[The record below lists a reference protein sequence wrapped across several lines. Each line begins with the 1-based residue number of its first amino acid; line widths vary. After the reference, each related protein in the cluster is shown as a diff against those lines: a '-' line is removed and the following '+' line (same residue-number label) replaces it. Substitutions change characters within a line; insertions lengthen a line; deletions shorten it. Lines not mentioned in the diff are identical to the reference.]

1 MSLRSVQG
9 ADLKGKKVFLRVDFN
24 VPLKEDGN
32 VSDNTRILK
41 ALPTI
46 EYLLEEGAAVVI
58 ASHLGRPKGKV
69 VDALRLTGV
78 AKELE
83 KLLNR
88 PVKKMN
94 DCIGEDVAKAKEELQ
109 SGEILMLENL
119 RFHLDETDNIMNFA
133 KELAQHC
140 DFFVEDAFGCV
151 HRAHAST
158 QGIAHFLPAYAGL
171 LVKNEVGALKA
182 VFQNPH
188 KPLVMIMG
196 GAKIDTKIGVV
207 RNFLHKADT
216 FLIGGGLGNTFLNA
230 KGFNVGESLCEHDK
244 ASLAQDIMLEA
255 EKYNE
260 RIVLPHD
267 VKVASEAREDAEV
280 IDLPIQDVEGDMKIF
295 DLGKITTQ
303 RFVDIIEYAGTVI
316 WNGPLGLFEMKPFED
331 GTRVVAEAVAK
342 TKATT
347 IIGGGDTLEALAR
360 FGVSEKDFDH
370 VSTGGGAMLEF
381 LEGKVLP
388 GLAVLSR

>member
-1 MSLRSVQG
+1 MSLRSIQD

-24 VPLKEDGN
+24 VPLKEDGT

-46 EYLLEEGAAVVI
+46 EYLLEQDATVVV
-58 ASHLGRPKGKV
+58 ASHLGRPKGKIV
-69 VDALRLTGV
+69 EELRLTGA

-83 KLLNR
+83 KLLNN
-88 PVKKMN
+88 PVKKMD
-94 DCIGEDVAKAKEELQ
+94 DCVGEVVANAKEELK

-133 KELAQHC
+133 KELAEHC
-140 DFFVEDAFGCV
+140 DVFVEDAFGCV

-158 QGIAHFLPAYAGL
+158 QGIAHFLPAYAGI
-171 LVKNEVGALKA
+171 LVKNEVGALKS
-182 VFQNPH
+182 VFQNA
-188 KPLVMIMG
+188 KEPLVMIMG

-216 FLIGGGLGNTFLNA
+216 FLIGGGLANTFLNA
-230 KGFNVGESLCEHDK
+230 QGFDVGESLCEHDK
-244 ASLAQDIMLEA
+244 VALAQEIMLEA
-255 EKYNE
+255 EKHHE
-260 RIVLPHD
+260 RIVLPED
-267 VKVASEAREDAEV
+267 VKVATEANENAEV
-280 IDLPIQDVEGDMKIF
+280 LDLPIGNLGGDMKIF
-295 DLGKITTQ
+295 DLGKLSTEKFIT
-303 RFVDIIEYAGTVI
+303 IIKDAGMII
-316 WNGPLGLFEMKPFED
+316 WNGPVGFFEMSPFSE
-331 GTRVVAEAVAK
+331 GTRQIAEAVAA

-347 IIGGGDTLEALAR
+347 IIGGGDTLEAVSR
-360 FGVSEKDFDH
+360 FGIDEQKFDH

-388 GLAVLSR
+388 GLAVLNK

>member
-1 MSLRSVQG
+1 MSLRPVQN
-9 ADLKGKKVFLRVDFN
+9 AEITGKKVFLRVDFN
-24 VPLKEDGN
+24 VPLKEDGS

-46 EYLLEEGAAVVI
+46 EYLLAEGAAVVV

-69 VDALRLTGV
+69 VDSLRLNGV

-83 KLLNR
+83 KLLSR
-88 PVKKMN
+88 PVKKMD
-94 DCIGEDVAKAKEELQ
+94 DCIGDEVLKAKKDLQ

-119 RFHLDETDNIMNFA
+119 RFHVDETENIMNFA
-133 KELAQHC
+133 KELAEYC
-140 DFFVEDAFGCV
+140 DLFVEDAFGCV

-158 QGIAHFLPAYAGL
+158 QGITHFLPSYAGI
-171 LVKNEVGALKA
+171 LVKSEVGALKS
-182 VFQNPH
+182 VFQDPK

-207 RNFLHKADT
+207 RNFLHQADT
-216 FLIGGGLGNTFLNA
+216 FLIGGGLANTFLNA

-244 ASLAQDIMLEA
+244 ASLAQEIMLES

-260 RIVLPHD
+260 RIVLPED
-267 VKVASEAREDAEV
+267 VKVASEATNDAEV
-280 IDLPIQDVEGDMKIF
+280 VDIPVADVEGNMKIF
-295 DLGKITTQ
+295 DLGKISAQ

-316 WNGPLGLFEMKPFED
+316 WNGPVGFFEMKPFED
-331 GTRVVAEAVAK
+331 GTRIIAEAVAN

-347 IIGGGDTLEALAR
+347 IIGGGDTLEAISR
-360 FGVSEKDFDH
+360 FGIDESKFDH

-388 GLAVLSR
+388 GLAVLNH